1 MEMSYLPFRRE
12 GSVLMFEERSLATF
26 YDNHTLQS
34 IVFALNSADPR
45 LFKEIVDG
53 EEGTEERQE
62 PDSEA

>member
-1 MEMSYLPFRRE
+1 
-12 GSVLMFEERSLATF
+12 MFEERSLATF